1 VSGLVRGNRELVWV
15 DRTGKRLR
23 ILTKPDNI
31 SHLALSPDGTTVAYV
46 IGESNTGPAD
56 IWLQDLERG
65 FASKFTSGPRVNR
78 SPIWSPD
85 GKRLLFMSNPTAV
98 TYNFSEKPA
107 GGADTET
114 VVLPNPDGGN
124 SVSPTDWSS
133 DSKVVVYSA
142 RTAETKDDLWLLPM
156 EGDHKPTPFLRTASN
171 ESQGQF
177 SVDGKWLAYVS
188 DESGRYEVYV
198 QPNPKT
204 GRRWPIS
211 TAGGL
216 EPRWSRDGHELFY
229 ISGAQT
235 LVAVPV
241 SMGAGFQPGPAQT
254 LFKGVQVPP
263 VGGGGSYQPS
273 RDGQGF
279 LMLMW
284 AEGDAPGPS
293 PITVVLN
300 WQEGLK
306 ARVPT
311 K

>member
-1 VSGLVRGNRELVWV
+1 
-15 DRTGKRLR
+15 
-23 ILTKPDNI
+23 
-31 SHLALSPDGTTVAYV
+31 V
-46 IGESNTGPAD
+46 IGETNTGPAD
-56 IWLQDLERG
+56 IWLPDLDRG
-65 FASKFTSGPRVNR
+65 SLSKFTHGPRVNR

-85 GKRLLFMSNPTAV
+85 GKRLFFVSNPTAP
-98 TYNFSEKPA
+98 TYNLSEKPA
-107 GGADTET
+107 GGAGTET

-124 SVSPTDWSS
+124 SVITTDWSR
-133 DSKVVVYSA
+133 DGKFVVYSA

-156 EGDHKPTPFLRTASN
+156 EGDHKPAPFLRTASN

-198 QPNPKT
+198 QPIPSD

-211 TAGGL
+211 TAGGT
-216 EPRWSRDGHELFY
+216 EPRWSRDGRELFY

-241 SMGAGFQPGPAQT
+241 SIGAGFQPGPAHT
-254 LFKGVQVPP
+254 LFEGVQTTL
-263 VGGGGSYQPS
+263 GGSYQPS
-273 RDGQGF
+273 PDGQGF
-279 LMLMW
+279 LMLAR
-284 AEGDAPGPS
+284 AEGDATPGPP
-293 PITVVLN
+293 PITVALN
-300 WQEGLK
+300 WQERLK